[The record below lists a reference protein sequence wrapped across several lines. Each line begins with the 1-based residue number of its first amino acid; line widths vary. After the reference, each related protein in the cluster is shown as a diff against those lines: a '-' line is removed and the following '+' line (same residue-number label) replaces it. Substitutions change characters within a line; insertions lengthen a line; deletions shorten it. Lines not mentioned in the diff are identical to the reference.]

1 MNHPMAKQQNHH
13 QQQIRTQNASAAS
26 TRFISG
32 NALGIKGAAEKFG
45 VFRTS
50 CHQSHWKTTIGTAT
64 ENQGRAEQESSD
76 SKQPPSSTATVYRNQ
91 DTNPIN
97 DIIRQLPTTAAAPLG
112 R

>member
-1 MNHPMAKQQNHH
+1 M
-13 QQQIRTQNASAAS
+13 
-26 TRFISG
+26 
-32 NALGIKGAAEKFG
+32 GIKGAAEKLG
-45 VFRTS
+45 RSALPVI
-50 CHQSHWKTTIGTAT
+50 KAIGEQPSAT
-64 ENQGRAEQESSD
+64 EKQGRAEQESSD